1 MANTST
7 EDWTKREYVPFYIRI
22 KVKGNESLIAEFK
35 QLIAERELTN
45 HLIKSHR
52 KNKPTGEQG
61 FLDL

>member
-52 KNKPTGEQG
+52 
-61 FLDL
+61 